1 MRDNAQR
8 VRPAYLSLSAV
19 LDTYTNTNLIN
30 ELTGTNGIK
39 KIDVFFDTLFIQTT
53 GSVIFEKLNYDYD
66 TDNIFSIS
74 DNARYISLAM
84 PVSTSFI
91 REFANTNFTNY
102 TFAKAGETWFFP
114 QEKIAIISVCGFKNN
129 ILTPELYSYDFNSL
143 VLQKVFP
150 IISRDLNT
158 LQNLSSIN
166 LASIN
171 EPLLSHNTFKK
182 EYLLVVSGKDNN
194 SEDIL
199 IEINI
204 KDLPQLEISTISVYT
219 TLSSSTISESPAI
232 IHDLS
237 VTLNTLDTLNFQ
249 CTATSTPVIYTP
261 VSLPS
266 WVTLTE
272 TGLFEGTSPLLP
284 STYLATFTVNNAIG
298 PTYYSLN
305 ITVQ

>member
-1 MRDNAQR
+1 MQEEHCSHIKSYFYKSSAK
-8 VRPAYLSLSAV
+8 YLC
-19 LDTYTNTNLIN
+19 
-30 ELTGTNGIK
+30 
-39 KIDVFFDTLFIQTT
+39 
-53 GSVIFEKLNYDYD
+53 IF
-66 TDNIFSIS
+66 
-74 DNARYISLAM
+74 
-84 PVSTSFI
+84 
-91 REFANTNFTNY
+91 
-102 TFAKAGETWFFP
+102 
-114 QEKIAIISVCGFKNN
+114 C
-129 ILTPELYSYDFNSL
+129 
-143 VLQKVFP
+143 